1 MTNIS
6 SSIGSF
12 PNNKINP
19 KDIQKTLD
27 KSKQVVSDSFENNS
41 MGKIIYDDK
50 KESKR
55 TSVLMVPPL
64 MLIDGIID
72 KSIGGETNASLL
84 KKIAN
89 TGDKISHRLNLDELI
104 SKKSA
109 SRVSTFLKNNRFFK
123 YFTNDYKAVAKSK
136 LAHTSKMSQ
145 AYADELI
152 SGITQIAKSPEF
164 ESISG
169 SLSKKASKAI
179 KLISSGKHASKLS
192 PSILIGT
199 ADELINNGIDTL
211 KEGGMLT
218 KHSSLSTA
226 KNKLITSLSKMGE
239 TGLGSTAAKTALKT
253 KNVLTYGGGLLSM
266 YFTASALINAYKAA
280 KEAPKGEKKSTFMH
294 VLSEQYVGL
303 ILFQPSMNL
312 MYKLGGNKYRGMTV
326 DARETL
332 KNLIKTTNNN
342 ETLTKEGLKIAKL
355 QHDLLIKGVEKSK
368 VMSLSKKSYAE
379 AKALA
384 KTLKGQGAKLKLWEK
399 PLKFA
404 GKILSIGLDKMQK
417 LHSVKLPFKLPLIGN
432 KIKLPQISL
441 SGFAGGA
448 MRFAI
453 IMFILQPLL
462 QKPLTKLTHKIFGEP
477 KTYLN
482 KQKEKEENKQPE
494 IIAENPTSNKQETN
508 LLKIWTAK

>member
-1 MTNIS
+1 
-6 SSIGSF
+6 
-12 PNNKINP
+12 
-19 KDIQKTLD
+19 
-27 KSKQVVSDSFENNS
+27 
-41 MGKIIYDDK
+41 
-50 KESKR
+50 
-55 TSVLMVPPL
+55 
-64 MLIDGIID
+64 
-72 KSIGGETNASLL
+72 
-84 KKIAN
+84 
-89 TGDKISHRLNLDELI
+89 
-104 SKKSA
+104 
-109 SRVSTFLKNNRFFK
+109 
-123 YFTNDYKAVAKSK
+123 
-136 LAHTSKMSQ
+136 
-145 AYADELI
+145 
-152 SGITQIAKSPEF
+152 
-164 ESISG
+164 
-169 SLSKKASKAI
+169 
-179 KLISSGKHASKLS
+179 
-192 PSILIGT
+192 
-199 ADELINNGIDTL
+199 
-211 KEGGMLT
+211 
-218 KHSSLSTA
+218 
-226 KNKLITSLSKMGE
+226 
-239 TGLGSTAAKTALKT
+239 
-253 KNVLTYGGGLLSM
+253 
-266 YFTASALINAYKAA
+266 
-280 KEAPKGEKKSTFMH
+280 MH

-342 ETLTKEGLKIAKL
+342 ESITKEGLKIAKL
-355 QHDLLIKGVEKSK
+355 QRDLLIKGVDRSK
-368 VMSLSKKSYAE
+368 VMALTKNTYSE
-379 AKALA
+379 AKAIA
-384 KTLKGQGAKLKLWEK
+384 KTLKGKGAKLKLWER

-404 GKILSIGLDKMQK
+404 GKILSIGLDKIQK